1 MTETLEQLQQEIKS
15 LEDRRIELETKARR
29 IREQQKAEESAA
41 REKKQENTRNKH
53 YARIDS
59 MIEEANRYM
68 QDQRLNLS
76 LSRVDNKVNLMIVGH
91 KYATPSYEY
100 KLGKVE
106 EVLAWIQHISNYS
119 NVIDELLFRCDE
131 FSTIEVSTRHFDNT
145 FFIRGH
151 AKDKTAVNTT
161 IYFSVTFSGVEIPEV
176 YVGTDIVQESTYTRI
191 PIGNDLYLST
201 EIEEYEDHFFVT
213 LDSEK
218 YCTWSEIIPFLSKSF
233 EKILAEVE
241 SRKDEISKYSA

>member
-15 LEDRRIELETKARR
+15 LEDRRLELETKARR

-119 NVIDELLFRCDE
+119 NAIDELLFRCDE
-131 FSTIEVSTRHFDNT
+131 FSTIEVSLRHFDNT

-151 AKDKTAVNTT
+151 FKDMTAINTT

-176 YVGTDIVQESTYTRI
+176 YVGTDIVQEASCTRI

-201 EIEEYEDHFFVT
+201 EVEEYEDHFFVT
-213 LDSEK
+213 LDAKK
-218 YCTWSEIIPFLSKSF
+218 YCTWSEIIPFLK
-233 EKILAEVE
+233 EARNNILAEIE
-241 SRKDEISKYSA
+241 SRKDEIKSYSV